1 MTYSHKIDKNSQRS
15 RKNNSGISQKN
26 KKIFRYLIIDLSND
40 KFYDINLFI
49 FTDCGALSIL
59 PHFPLRAS

>member
-1 MTYSHKIDKNSQRS
+1 MTYVYKIDKNSQSS

-40 KFYDINLFI
+40 KL
-49 FTDCGALSIL
+49 
-59 PHFPLRAS
+59 

>member
-40 KFYDINLFI
+40 NLFI
-49 FTDCGALSIL
+49 FNDWGETYKL
-59 PHFPLRAS
+59 PHFPLIV

>member
-15 RKNNSGISQKN
+15 RKNNSGIYQKS

-40 KFYDINLFI
+40 KL
-49 FTDCGALSIL
+49 
-59 PHFPLRAS
+59 